1 MLDTARPRIGAL
13 PRPGPR
19 VHRSNLSHS
28 NLTAP
33 LTVSSDIHN
42 LVPLHSAFRRAMLNQ
57 EHCDHPMR
65 MVTLSEHREP
75 KGLYM
80 NLMTG
85 AARPVRAT
93 LHSAEALWNCEL
105 GSNIQRLTTNV
116 QKAKK
121 RLIAMTIRQGSAS
134 RETNGSRGTLP
145 LVKDLKAKKR
155 PIATHA
161 KLEFELTNCNHSL
174 LTISNRNKKQRFCRG
189 SYCELRGSRATNQPI
204 SNRYTVQIEIVAT
217 GRKQTRASN
226 SNRYNFRGSSISFW
240 RSRFSVPSPLT
251 PRLPDV
257 ALAKEGHSPLA
268 TIATPRPSNP
278 SRPVLQWLIRTRY
291 RLETAA
297 GAAASKD
304 LGVGKRETE

>member
-1 MLDTARPRIGAL
+1 
-13 PRPGPR
+13 
-19 VHRSNLSHS
+19 
-28 NLTAP
+28 
-33 LTVSSDIHN
+33 
-42 LVPLHSAFRRAMLNQ
+42 
-57 EHCDHPMR
+57 
-65 MVTLSEHREP
+65 
-75 KGLYM
+75 M

-116 QKAKK
+116 QKAKKRLIAMTIRQGSASRATNGSRGTLSLVKDFKAKK

-189 SYCELRGSRATNQPI
+189 SYCELRGSRATSQPI